1 MPRSNSYYDS
11 YVQDGGVY
19 GSGPSI
25 PVAAPQA
32 QPEIQ
37 VQPSPPQAAPI
48 HDLKDPQVNAEL
60 DRITNRG
67 FFSFFGEG
75 LREVFSGPQPNWDQM
90 SAGDKTAALAKGTG
104 HLAWNTAKA
113 IPANII
119 KAPIQVGYSA
129 LEGIDTASQK
139 ILGTDSFVPDK
150 IDLTGIIGNN
160 WAGRY
165 LGDITG
171 FKAPYKEAKALGGD
185 TPWGNLLAVI
195 SSTGKVAGDVA
206 ISADMVNTIRGA
218 FKPTLKT
225 VDGKITGQDFRPLQ
239 PDQLSQIKMKVSELT
254 GGKYQ
259 PTISFEQNPTSSFFK
274 VPESAAA
281 KYGGD
286 SSNTFLK
293 VSPAGNGSAEFS
305 VVQLRASAL
314 AKGIDYM
321 KSKFGQSNVLD
332 TEIGPVIKVDSGII
346 QYDPAAAGGDA
357 LPDFFKPSG
366 AAELTPEAATAASAV
381 GARAATIDGVRPIS
395 QGITLYRGGS
405 TFQPAK
411 VTGEGA
417 SFTTSPDVAAKFDKM
432 AKGKGGT
439 GKLEQFTL
447 NPSAKILEVS
457 QLSSQVLKT
466 EMNEANILKYAKQNG
481 YDVVDFR
488 GAPKEWLHNQEQE
501 FRVLNPAVVE
511 NQVSIP
517 PDMPD
522 FLQPTMQELQ
532 AAAKVKPP
540 SALEFSNNRKM
551 DIANQGAAAE
561 MGVQYP
567 SPVNRP
573 LKGLEDAPITEKQIG
588 QINFM
593 QQQRELPDQ
602 MVQAIS
608 AVLTGKGNLSDL
620 TQKEAFDVSETIR
633 MFNQKPAEL
642 PGEKDMFLRPFINPA
657 RYWLEAAERKLGY
670 PVYSQGYIPI
680 ETGARLSKVFQD
692 ELATQARDV
701 FGKYAD
707 PAKYLEERR
716 LLTNYIEGDK
726 GAITNNTALDPATK
740 ADLVKVGD
748 WLQGQFQNFFE
759 AAGIKSDRFLGQYA
773 PKIRQLGT
781 IYNLYKNSDV
791 PPEMRPFFTF
801 ERGGMDQPVEDDALV
816 LYDIYARALSRDKF
830 MRGPLEQAKDV
841 AGKLPPNLQ
850 KSFNDY
856 LQEKLGFQGEPEKA
870 LNRWGMKLNTATNG
884 AIPADIFRKAIN
896 FLMTNSYAAT
906 LGLPRVVP
914 VVANLMQSFLMS
926 YPELGPKYFAMGW
939 KRFFEKGALDE
950 LNKSGMIPEKG
961 YLYGGELASEASKG
975 VVGKAFDL
983 YQKAQN
989 ATMIPFSK
997 TEILN
1002 RGVTYFGVKQR
1013 FLDNWTAF
1021 RDGQISYDDFEK
1033 GISMDGFNPT
1043 LQGIL
1048 REKFSQNTPESL
1060 QEAQD
1065 LMTQDILDSTNF
1077 PYRKG
1082 AESRAFYGLKGK
1094 FGLQYGIWPFE
1105 YAQTIKSWIARRQW
1119 QKLIRWYA
1127 MATVMDRSVKDAL
1140 GVDMSRYL
1148 LLGPLSSI
1156 PLGPLA
1162 NAAWSFGKALNA
1174 SFQDLTDQQDQYFG
1188 DVASALK
1195 NYGGSLV
1202 GVGMQRLK
1210 HLEMSVNRYK
1220 QGIAVSTDPDPQKKF
1235 GIYSTTGKLKEWVTF
1250 GDLLKYTLGFTNEE
1264 TAQQNDK
1271 LNAIRKDTLKYNDK
1285 VTEAMNALVDGD
1297 FKKFDK
1303 IVVDNQLQIGDIS
1316 AKLKSYQ
1323 VPLDQRL
1330 FDQMPAQLKA
1340 KYLPVFY
1347 PAQ

>member
-1 MPRSNSYYDS
+1 MPRSSSYYDN
-11 YVQDGGVY
+11 YVNNGGVNA
-19 GSGPSI
+19 SPI
-25 PVAAPQA
+25 PVAAPQQ
-32 QPEIQ
+32 QPEIM
-37 VQPSPPQAAPI
+37 VQPTPPPGP
-48 HDLKDPQVNAEL
+48 KDILHNQQNIDEL
-60 DRITNRG
+60 NRATNRSG
-67 FFSFFGEG
+67 WSFFTEG
-75 LREVFSGPQPNWDQM
+75 LREVFSGPQPNWDSM
-90 SAGDKTAALAKGTG
+90 SAADKTAALAKGTG
-104 HLAWNTAKA
+104 KLAWNTAKA

-119 KAPIQVGYSA
+119 KAPVQVGYSI
-129 LEGIDTASQK
+129 LEGVDSASHATF
-139 ILGTDSFVPDK
+139 GTDSFIPKK
-150 IDLTGIIGNN
+150 IDLTGILGDN

-171 FKAPYKEAKALGGD
+171 FKAPYEEAKAMGGGSK
-185 TPWGNLLAVI
+185 WGNFLAVV
-195 SSTGKVAGDVA
+195 SSTFKVAGDVA

-225 VDGKITGQDFRPLQ
+225 VEGKVTGQDFRPLQ
-239 PDQLSQIKMKVSELT
+239 PDQLSQIKLRVAEMT
-254 GGKYQ
+254 GGKYK

-293 VSPAGNGSAEFS
+293 VSPAGNGTAEFS

-314 AKGIDYM
+314 AKGVDWM
-321 KSKFGQSNVLD
+321 KAKFGQSNVID
-332 TEIGPVIKVDSGII
+332 TEIGPVVKVDSGLI
-346 QYDPAAAGGDA
+346 QYDPSVAGADA
-357 LPDFFKPSG
+357 LPDFFRPSG
-366 AAELTPEAATAASAV
+366 AVELAPEAAAAASAV
-381 GARAATIDGVRPIS
+381 GARSVAMDSVTPAA
-395 QGITLYRGGS
+395 
-405 TFQPAK
+405 
-411 VTGEGA
+411 
-417 SFTTSPDVAAKFDKM
+417 
-432 AKGKGGT
+432 
-439 GKLEQFTL
+439 
-447 NPSAKILEVS
+447 
-457 QLSSQVLKT
+457 
-466 EMNEANILKYAKQNG
+466 AN
-481 YDVVDFR
+481 
-488 GAPKEWLHNQEQE
+488 
-501 FRVLNPAVVE
+501 
-511 NQVSIP
+511 
-517 PDMPD
+517 MPE
-522 FLQPTMQELQ
+522 FLQPTVQEMQ
-532 AAAKVKPP
+532 AAAKVQPP
-540 SALEFSNNRKM
+540 SAMEFANNKKM
-551 DIANQGAAAE
+551 DLANKGATAE

-573 LKGLEDAPITEKQIG
+573 LKGMEDAPITDKQIG

-608 AVLTGKGNLSDL
+608 AVLTGKGNLTEL

-633 MFNQKPAEL
+633 MFNQKPQEL

-657 RYWLEAAERKLGY
+657 RYWMEAAERKLGY
-670 PVYSQGYIPI
+670 PIYSQGYIPI
-680 ETGARLSKVFQD
+680 ETGARLARVFQD
-692 ELATQARDV
+692 ELGTQARDV

-707 PAKYLEERR
+707 PAKFLEERR
-716 LLTNYIEGDK
+716 LITSYIEGDK
-726 GAITNNTALDPATK
+726 GVITNNPSLDPATK
-740 ADLVKVGD
+740 ADLVKIGD

-791 PPEMRPFFTF
+791 PPELRPFFTF
-801 ERGGMDQPVEDDALV
+801 ERGGMDQPIEDDALV
-816 LYDIYARALSRDKF
+816 LYDIYSRALSRDKF

-841 AGKLPPNLQ
+841 TGKLPPNLQ

-870 LNRWGMKLNTATNG
+870 LNRWGMKLSNATNG
-884 AIPADIFRKAIN
+884 AIPADIFRKSIN

-914 VVANLMQSFLMS
+914 IMANLMQSFLMS
-926 YPELGPKYFAMGW
+926 YPELGGKYFAMGW
-939 KRFFEKGALDE
+939 KKFFEKGAMDE

-961 YLYGGELASEASKG
+961 YIYGGELASEAGKG

-989 ATMIPFSK
+989 ATMLPFSK

-1021 RDGQISYDDFEK
+1021 RDGQISYEDFEK

-1048 REKFSQNTPESL
+1048 REKFAQNTPESL

-1119 QKLIRWYA
+1119 SKLIRWYA

-1188 DVASALK
+1188 DVADALK

-1202 GVGMQRLK
+1202 GVGAQRLK
-1210 HLEMSVNRYK
+1210 HLEMSINRYK

-1235 GIYSTTGKLKEWVTF
+1235 GIYSTTGKLKQWVTF
-1250 GDLLKYTLGFTNEE
+1250 GDLMKYTFGFTNEE
-1264 TAQQNDK
+1264 TAEQNDK
-1271 LNAIRKDTLKYNDK
+1271 LNAIRKDTIKYNDK
-1285 VTEAMNALVDGD
+1285 VTEAMNALVDGN